1 MCLHFINMQ
10 LTCHV
15 RNLKWLT
22 VFLKLLQEEEVFW
35 GYMKII
41 VLVLDYLID
50 SVLLFLFLFLSKL
63 VSFFQNIDLYFS

>member
-10 LTCHV
+10 LTHHV
-15 RNLKWLT
+15 RNLKWPT
-22 VFLKLLQEEEVFW
+22 VFLKLLQEEEVFL

-41 VLVLDYLID
+41 VLVLECLIS
-50 SVLLFLFLFLSKL
+50 SVLLFLFLFLPKL